1 MSDVLQ
7 GGIYFWPSV
16 PAEHPMG
23 TKSRMWVVI
32 SSSVFNKTHTHV
44 MACPLTSYPVTA
56 IDVHVPDTPHDPLS
70 HDSALRVCMMTPI
83 LKRHL
88 TDPVGRLPFKIVQQ
102 VTERLRIIAEAR

>member
-1 MSDVLQ
+1 VADVLQ
-7 GGIYFWPSV
+7 GAVYYWPAL
-16 PAEHPMG
+16 PAGHPMG
-23 TKSRMWVVI
+23 IKPHMWVVV
-32 SSSVFNKTHTHV
+32 SSAVFNETHNHV
-44 MACPLTSYPVTA
+44 MACPLTSYPATA

-102 VTERLRIIAEAR
+102 VTERLRISVEAR